1 MNINLR
7 TIALLT
13 DRLDNLTHALEL
25 PLPSGMHVEM
35 IQSILPG
42 IRDEIRAALIDE
54 TGDNPWLT
62 LEDLEEEEPETD
74 EDDDSGRVI
83 KMYNQ

>member
-7 TIALLT
+7 AIALQT
-13 DRLDNLTHALEL
+13 DQLDNIIHALEL
-25 PLPSGMHVEM
+25 PLPSGMHVEI

-42 IRDEIRAALIDE
+42 IRDAIRAALIEE

-62 LEDLEEEEPETD
+62 LEELEEEEEEETD
-74 EDDDSGRVI
+74 DDDDH
-83 KMYNQ
+83 